1 MEKYKIQLSIKAK
14 NDYKKIIN
22 YIFFVKICMYQLKL
36 NVDFIIIILEN
47 KIMENVIMRKIED
60 ILNKLLVQ
68 LFNDILQIEEKSLKN
83 TQFTD
88 LSITEI
94 HTIEAIGLD
103 RSRTMGEIA
112 HDLRITVGTLT
123 TAITKLI
130 KKGYVE
136 RKRIE
141 EDRRVVLV
149 NLTSKGE
156 EVYKVH
162 QVFHE
167 EMICAM
173 LSNFSDEEE
182 QVLSKSL
189 EKLNTFF
196 EEKYKSFQ

>member
-1 MEKYKIQLSIKAK
+1 
-14 NDYKKIIN
+14 
-22 YIFFVKICMYQLKL
+22 
-36 NVDFIIIILEN
+36 
-47 KIMENVIMRKIED
+47 MRQTEEL
-60 ILNKLLVQ
+60 LNKLLVQ
-68 LFNDILQIEEKSLKN
+68 LFNDILHIEEKSLKN
-83 TQFTD
+83 TEFTD

-94 HTIEAIGLD
+94 HTIEAIGVGK
-103 RSRTMGEIA
+103 SRTMGEIA

-156 EVYKVH
+156 DVYNVH
-162 QVFHE
+162 QIFHE
-167 EMICAM
+167 EMIHAM
-173 LSNFSDEEE
+173 LNKFSDEEE
-182 QVLSKSL
+182 KVLALSL
-189 EKLNTFF
+189 EKLNNFF